1 MKKVNTYFTITKIIS
16 DFLIIFWTFFLARKI
31 RLITDLIP
39 TFNLPIQTISTQ
51 ELVKFSLIWALVLV
65 IIFLV
70 HWLYRFDSNW
80 WRIKEFSK
88 ILIYSFY
95 SFVFFTVIVYLWQ
108 WFIFTTEIPRLIIW
122 FTFFFWSIFLIIE
135 RLIISVII
143 KKLFKKWVISKSRI
157 FIISNKSCKESS
169 NLIKS
174 FIDSYEYKVVWLSKW
189 VNGSF
194 EWIDKINFD
203 DLKRMIKSR
212 KIDEI
217 LYISSSYKSEEI
229 SELWELTRIFWVKYR
244 YIANSFDL
252 AKSNTTMSLVND
264 IPALE
269 IKNTTLSWWSTI
281 LKRIFDFFAWL
292 LGIIIFSPILLITA
306 ILIKIED
313 PKWPIIFKNKRVWK
327 LWKEFNLYKFRYMK
341 WEYCIKDSYN
351 VSKNDKKKA
360 LRYEQELINSSSSRT
375 WPLYKIIND
384 PRKTR
389 VWAFIEKYSID
400 ELPQFFNL
408 ILWNMS
414 LIWPRPHQ
422 AREVD
427 KYKINH
433 IRLLTI
439 KPWITWMS
447 QVNWRETNSF
457 EDEANLDI
465 YYIENWN
472 ILLDLKILF
481 KTLYVVLTR
490 K

>member
-1 MKKVNTYFTITKIIS
+1 MKKVNIYFTLTKIIS
-16 DFLIIFWTFFLARKI
+16 DYLIIFWTFFLAREI
-31 RLITDLIP
+31 RLFTDLIP
-39 TFNLPIQTISTQ
+39 SINLPVQTIKIE
-51 ELVKFSLIWALVLV
+51 ELLQFSLIWALVLV
-65 IIFLV
+65 IIFLL
-70 HWLYRFDSNW
+70 HWLYKFDSTW

-88 ILIYSFY
+88 IFIYSFY
-95 SFVFFTVIVYLWQ
+95 SFVFFTVIVYLWKG
-108 WFIFTTEIPRLIIW
+108 FIFHTEIPRLIIW
-122 FTFFFWSIFLIIE
+122 FTFLFWSVFLIIE
-135 RLIISVII
+135 RLFISFIVKI
-143 KKLFKKWVISKSRI
+143 LFKKWIIPKSKI
-157 FIISNKSCKESS
+157 FIINNKSCKEST
-169 NLIKS
+169 NLINS
-174 FIDSYEYKVVWLSKW
+174 FIKSHEYTVVWISKW
-189 VNGSF
+189 SKKEF
-194 EWIDKINFD
+194 KWIDKISFD
-203 DLKRMIKSR
+203 NLNKMIKSR

-217 LYISSSYKSEEI
+217 LYVGSLYSEYEI
-229 SELWELTRIFWVKYR
+229 SELLELIKIFWIKYR

-269 IKNTTLSWWSTI
+269 IQNTSLSWWSTI
-281 LKRIFDFFAWL
+281 LKRIVDFFAWIIGL
-292 LGIIIFSPILLITA
+292 IIFSPIFLIIALLIN
-306 ILIKIED
+306 
-313 PKWPIIFKNKRVWK
+313 IFKNKRVWK
-327 LWKEFNLYKFRYMK
+327 LWKKFNLFKFRYMK
-341 WEYCIKDSYN
+341 WKYCIKDSYN

-360 LRYEQELINSSSSRT
+360 LRYEKELIDSSSSRC
-375 WPLYKIIND
+375 WPLYKIKND

-389 VWAFIEKYSID
+389 IWTFIEKYSID

-427 KYKINH
+427 KYKLKH

-447 QVNWRETNSF
+447 QVNGREKNNF

-465 YYIENWN
+465 YYIENWS
-472 ILLDLKILF
+472 ILLDLKILL